1 MESSRMFR
9 CGAVFLLIVA
19 LAARVVDAQDAAR
32 PDPSASSTPAPE
44 ATPATSQ
51 PTAAPASQPAGPLA
65 MSYSG
70 DLLHRPA
77 LTGDW
82 LGGRNWLA
90 DHGVKFD
97 AQVVSY
103 LQGNAYGGRST
114 NSSLGFSGTADYAFN
129 FDFRKMG
136 LWPGGFARIRAET
149 KFGQSI
155 NADAGAISPP
165 NFNATLPMPG
175 DPGLT
180 TLTEYWIMQF
190 VSEKLGFIAGQ
201 VDLTGLPGQNV
212 FASDRYGQFL
222 NSSLWQ
228 NPVAISTVPYSTMAA
243 GAFYAPTEW
252 FEGATLICDSYGTA
266 TRSGFSEAFHGPQA
280 VSVAQV
286 MSFHIKPFG
295 LPGTQRLSFSYSD
308 RPRVGFEDLD
318 GRLQL
323 PGTRAPLVVRAA
335 RRLLASPDKQ
345 SDGWAFWYDFDQYLF
360 TEPED
365 PQQGWG
371 VFGRFGWSPGEINPV
386 ESFYSLGLGGKG
398 VIPTRDHDRFGL
410 GYYMLNLT
418 DDLPSFMH
426 ANAEQ
431 GVELF
436 YNIEITPWLHITPDV
451 QVIIHPGGATDSRAR
466 EPAIVYGLR
475 TQMNL

>member
-1 MESSRMFR
+1 MLKHGSSL
-9 CGAVFLLIVA
+9 LLIVA
-19 LAARVVDAQDAAR
+19 LAAPAVDAQESPPFDGSTSSRPAA
-32 PDPSASSTPAPE
+32 DTP
-44 ATPATSQ
+44 TTSQ
-51 PTAAPASQPAGPLA
+51 PTTAPASQPAGHPALD
-65 MSYSG
+65 YSG
-70 DLLHRPA
+70 DWWCRPA

-82 LGGRNWLA
+82 FGARNWLSQ
-90 DHGVKFD
+90 HGVRFD
-97 AQVVSY
+97 AQVVQY
-103 LQGNAYGGRST
+103 MQGNAYGGRST
-114 NSSLGFSGTADYAFN
+114 NGAFEYSGTADYALN
-129 FDFRKMG
+129 FDFQKMG

-149 KFGQSI
+149 KFGQNI
-155 NADAGAISPP
+155 NPDAGAISPP

-180 TLTEYWIMQF
+180 TLTEYWFMQY

-243 GAFYAPTEW
+243 GVFYAPTKW

-280 VSVAQV
+280 ISVAQA

-295 LPGTQRLSFSYSD
+295 LPGTQRLNFSYSN

-318 GRLQL
+318 GRLLL
-323 PGTRAPLVVRAA
+323 PGMGVRPAVRAVL
-335 RRLLASPDKQ
+335 RRLAPPDEQ

-360 TEPED
+360 VEPED
-365 PQQGWG
+365 PNQGWG

-386 ESFYSLGLGGKG
+386 ESFYSLGVGGKG

-410 GYYMLNLT
+410 GYYMLNLS
-418 DDLPSFMH
+418 DDLPSEMS

-436 YNIEITPWLHITPDV
+436 YNIEITPWLHITPDL
-451 QVIIHPGGATDSRAR
+451 QVIIHPGGDTGPGSR

-475 TQMNL
+475 MQMNF